1 MSRYVLSQTVAN
13 IIACEFGVEIGRV
26 LGPTAE
32 EVPAQP
38 SPLEGRIPGTFPVEG
53 ASGPVMG
60 AGGGRR

>member
-1 MSRYVLSQTVAN
+1 MILNKYATLYEDE
-13 IIACEFGVEIGRV
+13 CEFGVEIGRV

-32 EVPAQP
+32 EVTAQP

>member
-1 MSRYVLSQTVAN
+1 MAN
-13 IIACEFGVEIGRV
+13 IVCEFGVEIGRV

-32 EVPAQP
+32 EVTAQP

>member
-13 IIACEFGVEIGRV
+13 IACEFGVEIGRV